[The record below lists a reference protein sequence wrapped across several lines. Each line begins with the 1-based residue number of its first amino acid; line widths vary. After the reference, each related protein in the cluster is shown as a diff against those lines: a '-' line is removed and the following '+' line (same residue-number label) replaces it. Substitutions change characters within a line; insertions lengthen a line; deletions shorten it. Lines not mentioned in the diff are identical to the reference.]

1 MPNFQRKPIR
11 NGPIGTIVVGDAPVG
26 AVGAG
31 WTKGSATQRLAKKR
45 AKRPT
50 RAEKELGTILNG
62 LSNGVLKGKFQREW
76 AFAGKWILDFFF
88 YENCFGIEVDGSYHD
103 SENQKQKDLEKEKAC
118 DKFDITLLRLTNQEI
133 FGNRETLISR
143 LREGFRKANERM
155 KNVKKIANE

>member
-1 MPNFQRKPIR
+1 M
-11 NGPIGTIVVGDAPVG
+11 
-26 AVGAG
+26 
-31 WTKGSATQRLAKKR
+31 
-45 AKRPT
+45 
-50 RAEKELGTILNG
+50 
-62 LSNGVLKGKFQREW
+62 LKGKFQREW

-88 YENCFGIEVDGSYHD
+88 YENRFGIEVDGSYHH

-133 FGNRETLISR
+133 FCNRETLISR